1 MKFAEIYL
9 NQTNKRIDH
18 PYDYKIPE
26 RFESVI
32 VPGVRVGV
40 TFGNGNRQLE
50 GFVVRVK
57 EETAYPDKIKELEA
71 VIDESPILTKE
82 QIALCLWMK
91 STYCSLFYEGL
102 YHFTSPVKVVKRL
115 VISEEDPHEN
125 RIAFEPYE
133 STEKIYRLE
142 RKETV
147 RGSVQKQILE
157 LLETRDFTRREI
169 CELLGEVGSSLRALE
184 KKGLVSAYERDTS
197 CAVTGGKVRPEE
209 IVLSESGNCLYRQL
223 SEKRRK
229 GTPSFIFEE
238 NSETRL
244 MLYCKAVEECLSRGE
259 TALMLF
265 PEIGLSL
272 EMRALLYRYFGN
284 AVAVCHGKLSQ
295 KERYQIFKRVS
306 CGEIKVLV
314 GSRAA
319 LFMPFRKLGLI
330 IVDEERD
337 PSYYSAAMP
346 RYNTITIAQKYADLS
361 DADLIIS
368 DEIPSVAAVKKTE
381 TGEWTGIHNAP
392 CFVRKKPVP
401 AIVDMQ
407 SEMKSGNFDFMSYR
421 LRECLEKTLAEKKTA
436 LLLINKRGYASY
448 VFCRSCGYVEKCPT
462 CGVAL
467 KYYAGGDVLKC
478 HYCGYTKKRST
489 TCPECGEKKIK
500 ALGLGI
506 DQVYELIKKRYPD
519 RHVLKLDGETV
530 ASYDDFKRVNH
541 ELSEKH
547 WDIILGTRMLLRNF
561 GFQNIGLAAALLID
575 SDLNHGDYSSSE
587 NAYQLYKRFFNR
599 MTENT
604 PCLIQTYE
612 PDNITNEALIS
623 ENPTDFYRQEF
634 EYRRLMGYPPEK
646 HLVLF
651 SLFHVD
657 EAQVANDS
665 HAFFHALKK
674 VCETGAAVEIYEPFL
689 SGIIR
694 GNGQIRWKILLK
706 TKDLNAFKHI
716 IEEVTAAGEIER
728 LASKVSIEIDPPAT
742 L

>member
-467 KYYAGGDVLKC
+467 KYHAGGDVLKC

-506 DQVYELIKKRYPD
+506 DQVYELLKERYPD
-519 RHVLKLDGETV
+519 RHVLKLDGETI

-561 GFQNIGLAAALLID
+561 DFQNIGLAAALLID
-575 SDLNHGDYSSSE
+575 GDLNHGDYSSSE

-604 PCLIQTYE
+604 LCLIQTYE

-623 ENPTDFYRQEF
+623 ENPTDFYKQEF

>member
-506 DQVYELIKKRYPD
+506 DQVYELLKERYPD
-519 RHVLKLDGETV
+519 RHVLKLDGETI

-561 GFQNIGLAAALLID
+561 DFQNIGLAAALLID
-575 SDLNHGDYSSSE
+575 GDLNHGDYSSSE

-651 SLFHVD
+651 SLFHAD

-689 SGIIR
+689 SGVIR

>member
-467 KYYAGGDVLKC
+467 KYHAGGDVLKC

-506 DQVYELIKKRYPD
+506 DQVYELLKERYPD
-519 RHVLKLDGETV
+519 RHVLKLDGETI

>member
-26 RFESVI
+26 RFEPVV

-102 YHFTSPVKVVKRL
+102 YHFTSPVKVVRRL
-115 VISEEDPHEN
+115 VISEENPHEN

-133 STEKIYRLE
+133 STEKVYRLE
-142 RKETV
+142 QKERV
-147 RGSVQKQILE
+147 RGPVQKQILE

-169 CELLGEVGSSLRALE
+169 CELLGDVGSSLRSLE

-197 CAVTGGKVRPEE
+197 CKAIGEKVRPED
-209 IVLSESGNCLYRQL
+209 IVISESGDFLYRQF
-223 SEKRRK
+223 SEKRQK
-229 GTPSFIFEE
+229 GTPCFIFEE
-238 NSETRL
+238 NLETRL
-244 MLYCKAVEECLSRGE
+244 MLYCKAVEECLSRGK

-272 EMRALLYRYFGN
+272 ETRTLLYRYFGN

-337 PSYYSAAMP
+337 PSYYASAMP
-346 RYNTITIAQKYADLS
+346 RYNTITIAQKYASLC
-361 DADLIIS
+361 DADMIIS

-381 TGEWTGIHNAP
+381 TGEWTGIYNAP
-392 CFVRKKPVP
+392 CFARKKPVP

-421 LRECLEKTLAEKKTA
+421 LKECLEKTLAEKKTA
-436 LLLINKRGYASY
+436 MLLINKRGYASY
-448 VFCRSCGYVEKCPT
+448 VFCRSCGYVEKCPA
-462 CGVAL
+462 CGVSL

-478 HYCGYTKKRST
+478 HYCGYTKKRNT
-489 TCPECGEKKIK
+489 ICPECGEKKIK

-506 DQVYELIKKRYPD
+506 DQVYELLKKRYPD
-519 RHVLKLDGETV
+519 SRILKLDGETIT
-530 ASYDDFKRVNH
+530 SYEDFKKVNR

-561 GFQNIGLAAALLID
+561 DFQNIGLAAALLID
-575 SDLNHGDYSSSE
+575 GDLNHGDYSSSE

-599 MTENT
+599 MTEAT

-612 PDNITNEALIS
+612 PDNITNAALTS
-623 ENPTDFYRQEF
+623 ENPADFYRQEF

-651 SLFHVD
+651 SLFHAN

-665 HAFFHALKK
+665 RAFFHSLKK
-674 VCETGAAVEIYEPFL
+674 VSGSGTSVEIFEPFL
-689 SGIIR
+689 SGVIR

-706 TKDLNAFKHI
+706 TKDLDVFKHI
-716 IEEVTAAGEIER
+716 IEGVTAAGEIER

>member
-1 MKFAEIYL
+1 VKFAEIYL

-272 EMRALLYRYFGN
+272 EMRALLYQYFGN

-506 DQVYELIKKRYPD
+506 DQVYELIKERYPD
-519 RHVLKLDGETV
+519 RHVLKLDGETI

>member
-91 STYCSLFYEGL
+91 STYCALFYEGL
-102 YHFTSPVKVVKRL
+102 YHFTNPVKVVKRL
-115 VISEEDPHEN
+115 VVSAEDPHEN

-133 STEKIYRLE
+133 SIEKVYRLV
-142 RKETV
+142 RKEPV
-147 RGSVQKQILE
+147 RGPVQKKILE
-157 LLETRDFTRREI
+157 LLETRDFTRREL
-169 CELLGEVGSSLRALE
+169 CELLGAVGSSLRTLE
-184 KKGLVSAYERDTS
+184 KKGLVIAYERDTS
-197 CAVTGGKVRPEE
+197 CAVSDGKAMPEK
-209 IVLSESGNCLYRQL
+209 IALSESSEFLYRQFL
-223 SEKRRK
+223 EKRQK
-229 GTPSFIFEE
+229 GRPCFIFEE
-238 NSETRL
+238 NSDTRL
-244 MLYCKAVEECLSRGE
+244 MLYCKAVEECLNRGK

-330 IVDEERD
+330 VVDEERD
-337 PSYYSAAMP
+337 PSYYAAAMP
-346 RYNTITIAQKYADLS
+346 RYNTITIAQKYAALCG
-361 DADLIIS
+361 ADLIVS
-368 DEIPSVAAVKKTE
+368 DEIPSVAAVKNTE
-381 TGEWTGIHNAP
+381 SGEWTGIYNAP

-401 AIVDMQ
+401 VIVDMQ
-407 SEMKSGNFDFMSYR
+407 SEMKSGNFDFMSCR
-421 LRECLEKTLAEKKTA
+421 LRESLEKTLAEKKTA
-436 LLLINKRGYASY
+436 MLLINKRGYASY
-448 VFCRSCGYVEKCPT
+448 VFCRSCGYVEKCPA
-462 CGVAL
+462 CGVSL
-467 KYYAGGDVLKC
+467 KYYAGSDVLKC
-478 HYCGYTKKRST
+478 HYCGYTKKRNT
-489 TCPECGEKKIK
+489 VCPECGEKKIK

-506 DQVYELIKKRYPD
+506 DQVYELLKNRYPD
-519 RHVLKLDGETV
+519 CNILKLDGETI
-530 ASYDDFKRVNH
+530 ASYDDFKRVNQ
-541 ELSEKH
+541 ELAEKH

-561 GFQNIGLAAALLID
+561 NFQNIGLAAALLID
-575 SDLNHGDYSSSE
+575 GDLNHGDYSSSE
-587 NAYQLYKRFFNR
+587 NAYQLYRRFFNR

-612 PDNITNEALIS
+612 PDNITNEALAS
-623 ENPTDFYRQEF
+623 ENPADFYRQEF
-634 EYRRLMGYPPEK
+634 KYRRLMGYPPEK

-651 SLFHVD
+651 SLFHSD
-657 EAQVANDS
+657 EVQVADDS
-665 HAFFHALKK
+665 REFFCSLQKA
-674 VCETGAAVEIYEPFL
+674 CGSGADVEIFEPFL
-689 SGIIR
+689 SGVIR

-706 TKDLNAFKHI
+706 AKDLDAFKHI
-716 IEEVTAAGEIER
+716 IEEITAAGEIER

>member
-26 RFESVI
+26 RFEPVV

-102 YHFTSPVKVVKRL
+102 YHFTSPVKVVRRL
-115 VISEEDPHEN
+115 VISEENPHEN

-133 STEKIYRLE
+133 STEKVYRLE
-142 RKETV
+142 QKERV
-147 RGSVQKQILE
+147 SGPVQKQILE

-169 CELLGEVGSSLRALE
+169 CELLGDVGSSLRSLE

-197 CAVTGGKVRPEE
+197 CKAIGEKVRPED
-209 IVLSESGNCLYRQL
+209 IVISESGDFLYRQF
-223 SEKRRK
+223 SEKRQK
-229 GTPSFIFEE
+229 GTPCFIFEE
-238 NSETRL
+238 NLETRL
-244 MLYCKAVEECLSRGE
+244 MLYCKAVEECLSRGK

-272 EMRALLYRYFGN
+272 ETRTLLYRYFGN

-337 PSYYSAAMP
+337 PSYYASAMP
-346 RYNTITIAQKYADLS
+346 RYNTITIAQKYASLC
-361 DADLIIS
+361 DADMIIS

-381 TGEWTGIHNAP
+381 TGEWTGIYNAP
-392 CFVRKKPVP
+392 CFARKKPVP

-407 SEMKSGNFDFMSYR
+407 SEMKSGNFDFMSSR
-421 LRECLEKTLAEKKTA
+421 LKECLEKTLAEKKTA
-436 LLLINKRGYASY
+436 MLLINKRGYASY
-448 VFCRSCGYVEKCPT
+448 VFCRS
-462 CGVAL
+462 
-467 KYYAGGDVLKC
+467 
-478 HYCGYTKKRST
+478 
-489 TCPECGEKKIK
+489 
-500 ALGLGI
+500 
-506 DQVYELIKKRYPD
+506 
-519 RHVLKLDGETV
+519 
-530 ASYDDFKRVNH
+530 
-541 ELSEKH
+541 
-547 WDIILGTRMLLRNF
+547 
-561 GFQNIGLAAALLID
+561 
-575 SDLNHGDYSSSE
+575 
-587 NAYQLYKRFFNR
+587 
-599 MTENT
+599 
-604 PCLIQTYE
+604 
-612 PDNITNEALIS
+612 
-623 ENPTDFYRQEF
+623 
-634 EYRRLMGYPPEK
+634 
-646 HLVLF
+646 
-651 SLFHVD
+651 
-657 EAQVANDS
+657 
-665 HAFFHALKK
+665 
-674 VCETGAAVEIYEPFL
+674 
-689 SGIIR
+689 
-694 GNGQIRWKILLK
+694 
-706 TKDLNAFKHI
+706 
-716 IEEVTAAGEIER
+716 
-728 LASKVSIEIDPPAT
+728 
-742 L
+742 

>member
-421 LRECLEKTLAEKKTA
+421 LRECLEKTLAAKKTA

-506 DQVYELIKKRYPD
+506 DQVYELLKERYPD
-519 RHVLKLDGETV
+519 RHVLKLDGETI

-575 SDLNHGDYSSSE
+575 GDLNHGDYSSSE

-651 SLFHVD
+651 SLFHAD

-689 SGIIR
+689 SGVIR